1 MDEALSDRTERSAR
15 EAVLEKKLAEAERT
29 LGQLAMENELLGKA
43 SRRLT

>member
-1 MDEALSDRTERSAR
+1 MEDALSDKAEQTGR

-29 LGQLAMENELLGKA
+29 IGQLARENELLGKA